1 MAWLWERSMI
11 RCFLPISLGF
21 YIFLFSCCQFGF
33 TGCQQ
38 FFFTPEGSFF
48 PPHARI
54 CLTLKN
60 TEMNEVKYFTKEGL
74 QKQRDELE
82 RLKSVERPAISQQIA
97 EAREK
102 GDLSENAEYDAA
114 KNAQAM
120 LELRISKLEETLQAA
135 RVIDES
141 QIDTSRVSILS
152 KIKLKNLKNNAV
164 MTYTL
169 VPENEADI
177 KKGRISVNS
186 PIARGLLGKS
196 VGESVEIEVPAG
208 MMSFSILEISRG

>member
-1 MAWLWERSMI
+1 MS
-11 RCFLPISLGF
+11 
-21 YIFLFSCCQFGF
+21 
-33 TGCQQ
+33 
-38 FFFTPEGSFF
+38 
-48 PPHARI
+48 
-54 CLTLKN
+54 
-60 TEMNEVKYFTKEGL
+60 EVKYFTKEGL

-141 QIDTSRVSILS
+141 QIDTSRISILS
-152 KIKLKNLKNNAV
+152 KVKLKNLKNNAV

-196 VGESVEIEVPAG
+196 VGESVDIEVPAG
-208 MMSFSILEISRG
+208 MMSFSVLEISRG